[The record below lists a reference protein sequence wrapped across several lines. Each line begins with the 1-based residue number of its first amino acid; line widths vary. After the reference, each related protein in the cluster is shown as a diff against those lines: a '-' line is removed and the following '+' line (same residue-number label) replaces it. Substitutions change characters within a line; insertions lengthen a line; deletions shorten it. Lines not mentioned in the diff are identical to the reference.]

1 MIPSISVAMGMHFDI
16 AFSSYETPELADTVQ
31 EQPTANECSAFGR
44 NQGMSIRSLNI
55 APRAG
60 LGFGVLA
67 LMVFSLGGFALLQMG
82 NMRQQSD
89 LVENNWL
96 PSVMA
101 VGEMGQGVLR
111 IRALTLRLVV
121 NREPQALAQNE
132 QKIIEVKNSLQQA
145 QSLYE
150 ALIVLPEERVLFDRF
165 KVEEQGYLQR
175 QEQVM
180 TLSKAG
186 QLSDAVQVV
195 NGEMNQL
202 ADEMAATLRE
212 LVNLNKASANQAA
225 KLAHTVFT
233 QSRSGV
239 VGMIVVTALITI
251 GLAIWLTRSIV
262 LPLGQSLRVA
272 QNVARGD
279 LTGEISVSGRDEPA
293 RLQQALKG
301 MQENLRDTLRRISES
316 SNQLAS
322 ASEELSCVTEDATRG
337 LHQQSQ
343 EIEQAVTAVNQ
354 MTAAVEEVASNAV
367 ATSQASRESD
377 RVAQHGRAQV
387 QQTVVSIEA
396 LANDVTA
403 NVTQV
408 GDLAQKVYGISKV
421 LDVIRS
427 IAEQTN
433 LLALNAAIEAAR
445 AGDAGRGFAVVADE
459 VRALAHRTQQSTQE
473 IEQMIGG
480 IQQGTDQ
487 AVSSMQQSNTRARST
502 LEIAKSA
509 GTALEEIASAFT
521 LINERNL
528 VIASASEE
536 QAAVAREVDR
546 NLMNIR
552 DLAHQTST
560 GANQTSAA
568 SHELSRLA
576 VDLNTLV
583 ARFSV

>member
-1 MIPSISVAMGMHFDI
+1 M
-16 AFSSYETPELADTVQ
+16 
-31 EQPTANECSAFGR
+31 N
-44 NQGMSIRSLNI
+44 IRSLNI

-67 LMVFSLGGFALLQMG
+67 LMVFVLGGFALLQMA

-89 LVENNWL
+89 QVETNWL

-101 VGEMGQGVLR
+101 VGEMNQDVLR
-111 IRALTLRLVV
+111 IRALTLRLLV
-121 NREPQALAQNE
+121 NRDPQAVAQNE
-132 QKIIEVKNSLQQA
+132 QKIAEIKTDLHHAEGV
-145 QSLYE
+145 YE
-150 ALIVLPEERVLFDRF
+150 ALIVLPQERVLFDRF
-165 KVEEQGYLQR
+165 KVEEQQYLQR
-175 QEQVM
+175 QEQVVG
-180 TLSKAG
+180 LSKANR
-186 QLSDAVQVV
+186 LEEAIAVV
-195 NGEMNQL
+195 NGEMNQM
-202 ADEMAATLRE
+202 ADQMAVTLRE
-212 LVNLNKASANQAA
+212 LVNLNKSSANEAA
-225 KLAHTVFT
+225 RLAQQVFS
-233 QSRSGV
+233 QSRV
-239 VGMIVVTALITI
+239 WVMVMIGVTALITI
-251 GLAIWLTRSIV
+251 GLAVWLTRSIV
-262 LPLGQSLRVA
+262 LPLAQSLKVA
-272 QNVARGD
+272 QGVASGD
-279 LTGEISVSGRDEPA
+279 LTGEIKLSGSDEPA
-293 RLQQALKG
+293 RLQQALKR
-301 MQENLRDTLRRISES
+301 MQESLRDTIRRISES

-337 LHQQSQ
+337 LHQQNQ
-343 EIEQAVTAVNQ
+343 EIEQAATAVNQ
-354 MTAAVEEVASNAV
+354 MTVAVEEVASNAV

-377 RVAQHGRAQV
+377 RIAQQGREQV

-396 LANDVTA
+396 LATDVTA

-408 GDLAQKVYGISKV
+408 EALAQKVYGISTV

-473 IEQMIGG
+473 IEQMISG
-480 IQQGTDQ
+480 IQQGTDL

-502 LEIAKSA
+502 LDIAKSA
-509 GTALEEIASAFT
+509 GMALEEIASAFT

-568 SHELSRLA
+568 SQELSRLA
-576 VDLNTLV
+576 VDLNSMV

>member
-67 LMVFSLGGFALLQMG
+67 LMVFALGGFALLQMG

-165 KVEEQGYLQR
+165 KVEEQRYLQR

-186 QLSDAVQVV
+186 QLGDAVQVV

-322 ASEELSCVTEDATRG
+322 ASEELSCVTEDATCG
-337 LHQQSQ
+337 LHQQ
-343 EIEQAVTAVNQ
+343 
-354 MTAAVEEVASNAV
+354 
-367 ATSQASRESD
+367 R
-377 RVAQHGRAQV
+377 
-387 QQTVVSIEA
+387 
-396 LANDVTA
+396 
-403 NVTQV
+403 
-408 GDLAQKVYGISKV
+408 
-421 LDVIRS
+421 
-427 IAEQTN
+427 
-433 LLALNAAIEAAR
+433 
-445 AGDAGRGFAVVADE
+445 
-459 VRALAHRTQQSTQE
+459 QE

-480 IQQGTDQ
+480 IQQ
-487 AVSSMQQSNTRARST
+487 
-502 LEIAKSA
+502 KS
-509 GTALEEIASAFT
+509 IKKP
-521 LINERNL
+521 R
-528 VIASASEE
+528 
-536 QAAVAREVDR
+536 
-546 NLMNIR
+546 
-552 DLAHQTST
+552 TSR
-560 GANQTSAA
+560 G
-568 SHELSRLA
+568 
-576 VDLNTLV
+576 
-583 ARFSV
+583 FFM

>member
-1 MIPSISVAMGMHFDI
+1 
-16 AFSSYETPELADTVQ
+16 
-31 EQPTANECSAFGR
+31 
-44 NQGMSIRSLNI
+44 MSIRSLNI

-60 LGFGVLA
+60 LGFGLLA
-67 LMVFSLGGFALLQMG
+67 LMVFVLGGFALLQMA
-82 NMRQQSD
+82 NMREQSD
-89 LVENNWL
+89 QVETNWL

-101 VGEMGQGVLR
+101 AGEMSQDLLR
-111 IRALTLRLVV
+111 IRALTLRLLV
-121 NREPQALAQNE
+121 NRDPQAVAQNE
-132 QKIIEVKNSLQQA
+132 QKILEIKKQLHTA
-145 QSLYE
+145 QLLYE
-150 ALIVLPEERVLFDRF
+150 ALIVLPEDQVLFDRF
-165 KVEEQGYLQR
+165 KVEQQQYLQR

-180 TLSKAG
+180 ALSRQN
-186 QLSDAVQVV
+186 QLEDAIEVV
-195 NGEMNQL
+195 NGEMNHL
-202 ADEMAATLRE
+202 ADTMAGTLGE
-212 LVNLNKASANQAA
+212 LVTLNKVSANQAA
-225 KLAHTVFT
+225 ALAQQVFS
-233 QSRSGV
+233 QSRIGV
-239 VGMIVVTALITI
+239 IGMIALTALITI
-251 GLAIWLTRSIV
+251 GLAVLLTRSIV
-262 LPLGQSLRVA
+262 SPLAQSLRVA
-272 QNVARGD
+272 QGVASGD
-279 LTGEISVSGRDEPA
+279 LTGEIAVSGKDEPA
-293 RLQQALKG
+293 RLQQALKS
-301 MQENLRDTLRRISES
+301 MQENLRETIQRISQS
-316 SNQLAS
+316 SSQLAS
-322 ASEELSCVTEDATRG
+322 ASEELSSVTEDATRG

-343 EIEQAVTAVNQ
+343 EIEQAATAVNQ

-377 RVAQHGRAQV
+377 RIAQHGREQV
-387 QQTVVSIEA
+387 HQTVLSIES
-396 LANDVTA
+396 LADDVTA
-403 NVTQV
+403 NATQV
-408 GDLAQKVYGISKV
+408 EDLAQKVYGISKV

-445 AGDAGRGFAVVADE
+445 AGEAGRGFAVVADE

-487 AVSSMQQSNTRARST
+487 AVSSMQQSNGRARAT

-528 VIASASEE
+528 VIASASEQ

-552 DLAHQTST
+552 DLSMQTSA

-568 SHELSRLA
+568 SQELSRLA
-576 VDLNTLV
+576 VDLNTMV

>member
-1 MIPSISVAMGMHFDI
+1 
-16 AFSSYETPELADTVQ
+16 
-31 EQPTANECSAFGR
+31 
-44 NQGMSIRSLNI
+44 MSIRSLNI

-60 LGFGVLA
+60 LGFGILA
-67 LMVFSLGGFALLQMG
+67 LMVFALGGFALLQMG

-89 LVENNWL
+89 QVENNWL

-101 VGEMGQGVLR
+101 VGEMSQDLLR
-111 IRALTLRLVV
+111 IRALTLRLLV
-121 NREPQALAQNE
+121 NRDPQALAQNE
-132 QKIIEVKNSLQQA
+132 QKLGDLKNGLHQA
-145 QSLYE
+145 QALYE
-150 ALIVLPEERVLFDRF
+150 ALIVLPEERTLFDRF
-165 KVEEQGYLQR
+165 KAQEQQYLQR

-180 TLSKAG
+180 GFSKAN
-186 QLSDAVQVV
+186 QLDDAIRVV

-202 ADEMAATLRE
+202 ADELAATLHK

-225 KLAHTVFT
+225 SLAQTVFT
-233 QSRSGV
+233 QSRSWV
-239 VGMIVVTALITI
+239 IGMILLTALITI
-251 GLAIWLTRSIV
+251 GLAVWLTRSIV
-262 LPLGQSLRVA
+262 LPLAQSLKVA
-272 QNVARGD
+272 QSVASGD
-279 LTGEISVSGRDEPA
+279 LTGEISLSGNDEPA

-301 MQENLRDTLRRISES
+301 MQENLRDTIRRISES

-322 ASEELSCVTEDATRG
+322 ASEELNCVTEDATRG

-343 EIEQAVTAVNQ
+343 EIEQAATAVNQ

-377 RVAQHGRAQV
+377 RIAQHGREQV
-387 QQTVVSIEA
+387 HQTVVSIEA
-396 LANDVTA
+396 LATDVTD
-403 NVTQV
+403 NVMQV
-408 GDLAQKVYGISKV
+408 EDLAQKVYGISKV

-459 VRALAHRTQQSTQE
+459 VRALAHRTQQSTRE
-473 IEQMIGG
+473 IEQMISG

-487 AVSSMQQSNTRARST
+487 AVSSMQQSNSRARST
-502 LEIAKSA
+502 LDIAKSA

-528 VIASASEE
+528 VIASASEQ

-568 SHELSRLA
+568 SQELSRLA
-576 VDLNTLV
+576 VDLNTMV